1 MSASPWMVCRV
12 VLRGERGQAMGE
24 RTPLLPARAID
35 SGDRVHIRH
44 GSKPLRPELLGRVGT
59 VVEVF
64 RVPRDSCLVRI
75 DGDPERRREW
85 FFYRDEV
92 VISTA

>member
-1 MSASPWMVCRV
+1 MHEQTS
-12 VLRGERGQAMGE
+12 ERAE
-24 RTPLLPARAID
+24 RAIGGDPRIHIRQGARPLLPDLIGRA
-35 SGDRVHIRH
+35 
-44 GSKPLRPELLGRVGT
+44 GT

-75 DGDPERRREW
+75 DGDPNQQREW

-92 VISTA
+92 VLSEA

>member
-1 MSASPWMVCRV
+1 
-12 VLRGERGQAMGE
+12 MGE
-24 RTPLLPARAID
+24 ITPQRPARVID
-35 SGDRVHIRH
+35 GGDRVHIQQ
-44 GSKPLRPELLGRVGT
+44 GGKPLRSELVGRAGT

-75 DGDPERRREW
+75 DGDPNRQREW

-92 VISTA
+92 VISDT

>member
-1 MSASPWMVCRV
+1 MPPARV
-12 VLRGERGQAMGE
+12 LAGGER
-24 RTPLLPARAID
+24 
-35 SGDRVHIRH
+35 IRIRQ
-44 GSKPLRPELLGRVGT
+44 GSRPLRPEFLGQEGT

-75 DGDPERRREW
+75 DGDPDRQREW

-92 VISTA
+92 VASDA

>member
-1 MSASPWMVCRV
+1 MREATLQLQTRE
-12 VLRGERGQAMGE
+12 LDG
-24 RTPLLPARAID
+24 
-35 SGDRVHIRH
+35 GDRVLIRQ
-44 GSKPLRPELLGRVGT
+44 GSKPLLPEILGRAGT

-75 DGDPERRREW
+75 DGDPQHQREW

-92 VISTA
+92 VISDA

>member
-1 MSASPWMVCRV
+1 
-12 VLRGERGQAMGE
+12 MGE
-24 RTPLLPARAID
+24 ITRQLPARAID
-35 SGDRVHIRH
+35 GGDRVHIRQ
-44 GSKPLRPELLGRVGT
+44 GSKPLRPELLGRAGT

-75 DGDPERRREW
+75 DGDLNRKREW

-92 VISTA
+92 VISDT

>member
-1 MSASPWMVCRV
+1 MYEA
-12 VLRGERGQAMGE
+12 
-24 RTPLLPARAID
+24 TPQPPARELD
-35 SGDRVHIRH
+35 SGDRVHIRQ
-44 GSKPLRPELLGRVGT
+44 GNRPIPAFLGRAGT

-75 DGDPERRREW
+75 DGDPDRRREW

-92 VISTA
+92 VISDA

>member
-1 MSASPWMVCRV
+1 
-12 VLRGERGQAMGE
+12 MGE
-24 RTPLLPARAID
+24 RTPQLPTGAID
-35 SGDRVHIRH
+35 GGDRVRTRQ
-44 GSKPLRPELLGRVGT
+44 GSKPLRSELVGRAGT

-75 DGDPERRREW
+75 DGDPNRQREW

-92 VISTA
+92 ASSDM

>member
-1 MSASPWMVCRV
+1 MS
-12 VLRGERGQAMGE
+12 E
-24 RTPLLPARAID
+24 RTQPLLARAID

-85 FFYRDEV
+85 FFYQDEV
-92 VISTA
+92 VISNA

>member
-1 MSASPWMVCRV
+1 
-12 VLRGERGQAMGE
+12 MGE
-24 RTPLLPARAID
+24 VISPLPARTID
-35 SGDRVHIRH
+35 GGDRVHIQQGGR
-44 GSKPLRPELLGRVGT
+44 PLHLELVGQAGT

-75 DGDPERRREW
+75 DGDPNRRREW

-92 VISTA
+92 VISDA